1 MRVFFNGRL
10 IVVESNVEWALPYW
24 AERKRMNKRI
34 TWSLTNVIR
43 TDSQRPMALGA

>member
-24 AERKRMNKRI
+24 TERKRMDKRI
-34 TWSLTNVIR
+34 TWTFGS
-43 TDSQRPMALGA
+43 